1 MERRSSRNKK
11 YKNMAII
18 KRSVTSSID
27 VIAADSCEPEK
38 RKVLSKVEQVA
49 GSQPGYVLRAIS
61 KLTQENADVL
71 CNYILA
77 EQAAFNISESTKES
91 KITRLAWLA
100 LHCKNK
106 PYKEMKAADIQSYL
120 DSGRKSD
127 DDDPLHK
134 WIGYYNTKIKI
145 FTKFFRWLYYHGQDV
160 ICSEE
165 RETPPP
171 MQGIRFLKRKKVSNY
186 RPEDLW
192 TADDVSI
199 FLKYCPNKR
208 DRCYLAMASDTSC
221 RPHELLRLRIKDIIF
236 KQSASGLHQYAE
248 VMVNG
253 KTGQRTLPLFNSLP
267 YIKEWLSEHPT
278 QGNSNSFLFISRA
291 HVSFGRPLSTHGLME
306 QFQKI
311 YRRNYFP
318 RLVLDDSDIPPED
331 KAHIKMLL
339 TRHWNLYVQRHSA
352 LTEKAKILREPV
364 LRQHAGWSP
373 NSKMPQL
380 YIHFFA
386 NESSQSLLE
395 AYGIETRDDQEGQ
408 QQQKQHNRSSK
419 LKLKHCPNCSEP
431 NKMDAKFCM
440 KCRIV
445 LSYEAY
451 GETIQKE
458 KIKDEEIAEIRARL
472 AALERANEVREVAN
486 ANIQKLQEAPAAAI
500 ARSQDKKT

>member
-1 MERRSSRNKK
+1 
-11 YKNMAII
+11 
-18 KRSVTSSID
+18 
-27 VIAADSCEPEK
+27 
-38 RKVLSKVEQVA
+38 
-49 GSQPGYVLRAIS
+49 
-61 KLTQENADVL
+61 
-71 CNYILA
+71 
-77 EQAAFNISESTKES
+77 
-91 KITRLAWLA
+91 
-100 LHCKNK
+100 
-106 PYKEMKAADIQSYL
+106 
-120 DSGRKSD
+120 
-127 DDDPLHK
+127 
-134 WIGYYNTKIKI
+134 
-145 FTKFFRWLYYHGQDV
+145 
-160 ICSEE
+160 
-165 RETPPP
+165 
-171 MQGIRFLKRKKVSNY
+171 MQGIRFLKRKEVSNY

-221 RPHELLRLRIKDIIF
+221 RPHELLRLRIKDIVF
-236 KQSASGLHQYAE
+236 KQSASGLHHQYAE

-278 QGNSNSFLFISRA
+278 QGNGDSFLFISRA
-291 HVSFGRPLSTHGLME
+291 HASFGRPLSTHGLME

-318 RLVLDDSDIPPED
+318 RLVLEDPDIPPED
-331 KAHIKMLL
+331 KARIKMLL

-395 AYGIETRDDQEGQ
+395 AYGIETGNDREGQ
-408 QQQKQHNRSSK
+408 QQQKQHNQSLK
-419 LKLKHCPNCSEP
+419 LKLKQCPSCSEP

-440 KCRIV
+440 KCRMV

>member
-1 MERRSSRNKK
+1 
-11 YKNMAII
+11 
-18 KRSVTSSID
+18 
-27 VIAADSCEPEK
+27 
-38 RKVLSKVEQVA
+38 
-49 GSQPGYVLRAIS
+49 
-61 KLTQENADVL
+61 
-71 CNYILA
+71 
-77 EQAAFNISESTKES
+77 
-91 KITRLAWLA
+91 
-100 LHCKNK
+100 
-106 PYKEMKAADIQSYL
+106 
-120 DSGRKSD
+120 
-127 DDDPLHK
+127 
-134 WIGYYNTKIKI
+134 
-145 FTKFFRWLYYHGQDV
+145 
-160 ICSEE
+160 
-165 RETPPP
+165 
-171 MQGIRFLKRKKVSNY
+171 MQGIRFLKRKEVSNY

-221 RPHELLRLRIKDIIF
+221 RPHELLRLRIKDIVF
-236 KQSASGLHQYAE
+236 KQSPSGLHHQYAE

-278 QGNSNSFLFISRA
+278 QGNGDSFLFISRA

-318 RLVLDDSDIPPED
+318 RLVLDDQDIPPED
-331 KAHIKMLL
+331 KARIKMLL

-395 AYGIETRDDQEGQ
+395 AYGIETGDDQEEGRQ
-408 QQQKQHNRSSK
+408 QQEQ
-419 LKLKHCPNCSEP
+419 
-431 NKMDAKFCM
+431 
-440 KCRIV
+440 
-445 LSYEAY
+445 
-451 GETIQKE
+451 
-458 KIKDEEIAEIRARL
+458 
-472 AALERANEVREVAN
+472 
-486 ANIQKLQEAPAAAI
+486 
-500 ARSQDKKT
+500 

>member
-27 VIAADSCEPEK
+27 VIAADSCETEK

-49 GSQPGYVLRAIS
+49 GNQPGYVLRAIS
-61 KLTQENADVL
+61 KLTQENADLL
-71 CNYILA
+71 CDYILA
-77 EQAAFNISESTKES
+77 EQTTFNISESTKES

-100 LHCKNK
+100 LHCRNK
-106 PYKEMKAADIQSYL
+106 PYTEMTTADIQSYL
-120 DSGRKSD
+120 DSGRKTD
-127 DDDPLHK
+127 QDDPLHK

-145 FTKFFRWLYYHGQDV
+145 FTKFFRWLYYYYHGEEDV
-160 ICSEE
+160 AWPEE
-165 RETPPP
+165 HKTPPPPPP
-171 MQGIRFLKRKKVSNY
+171 MQGIRFLKRKEVSNY

-221 RPHELLRLRIKDIIF
+221 RPHELLRLRIKDIVF
-236 KQSASGLHQYAE
+236 KQSPSGLHHQYAE

-278 QGNSNSFLFISRA
+278 QGNGDSFLFISRA

-318 RLVLDDSDIPPED
+318 RLVQDPATPPED
-331 KAHIKMLL
+331 KARIKMLL

-352 LTEKAKILREPV
+352 LTEKAKILREPI

-395 AYGIETRDDQEGQ
+395 AYGIETADDREEGQ
-408 QQQKQHNRSSK
+408 
-419 LKLKHCPNCSEP
+419 
-431 NKMDAKFCM
+431 
-440 KCRIV
+440 
-445 LSYEAY
+445 
-451 GETIQKE
+451 
-458 KIKDEEIAEIRARL
+458 
-472 AALERANEVREVAN
+472 
-486 ANIQKLQEAPAAAI
+486 
-500 ARSQDKKT
+500 

>member
-1 MERRSSRNKK
+1 
-11 YKNMAII
+11 MAII
-18 KRSVTSSID
+18 NRSVTSSID
-27 VIAADSCEPEK
+27 VTAADSCEPEK
-38 RKVLSKVEQVA
+38 RKVLSKVEQVVS
-49 GSQPGYVLRAIS
+49 SQPGYVLRAIS
-61 KLTQENADVL
+61 KLTPDNADLL
-71 CNYILA
+71 CDYILV

-106 PYKEMKAADIQSYL
+106 PYREMTAADIQSYL

-127 DDDPLHK
+127 EDDPLHK

-145 FTKFFRWLYYHGQDV
+145 FTKFFRWLYYDGQDV
-160 ICSEE
+160 SWHEE
-165 RETPPP
+165 RKTPPPP
-171 MQGIRFLKRKKVSNY
+171 MQGIRFLKRKEVSNY

-221 RPHELLRLRIKDIIF
+221 RPHELLRLRIKDIVF
-236 KQSASGLHQYAE
+236 KQSPSGLHHQYAE

-278 QGNSNSFLFISRA
+278 QGNGDSFLFISRA

-311 YRRNYFP
+311 YRRSYFP
-318 RLVLDDSDIPPED
+318 RLVLDDPDIPPED
-331 KAHIKMLL
+331 KARIKMLL

-395 AYGIETRDDQEGQ
+395 AYGIETGDDQEEGL
-408 QQQKQHNRSSK
+408 QHNRSLK

-440 KCRIV
+440 KCRMV

-451 GETIQKE
+451 VETTQKDN
-458 KIKDEEIAEIRARL
+458 INDGEIAEIRARL

-486 ANIQKLQEAPAAAI
+486 ANIEKLQ
-500 ARSQDKKT
+500 